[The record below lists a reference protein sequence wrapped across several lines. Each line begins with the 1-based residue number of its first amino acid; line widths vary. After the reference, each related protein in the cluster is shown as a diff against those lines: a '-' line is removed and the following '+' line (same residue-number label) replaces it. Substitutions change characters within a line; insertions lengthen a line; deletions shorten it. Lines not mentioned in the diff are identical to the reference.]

1 MIKKEYYKTREDGVE
16 LYRTYSDTGHK
27 IKRVSTGITYSEAI
41 DASENV
47 EYEEVD
53 DYIDAESSYS
63 YEEILEVAKKSEDI
77 TRKINQLNLSN
88 NEALSVKGL
97 YPKWEDMIDSTIE
110 VGFITLYNG
119 NLWRARQ
126 MHTALENY
134 PPTMNTT
141 SLYEIIV
148 EEHGL

>member
-27 IKRVSTGITYSEAI
+27 IKRVSTGITYGEAI
-41 DASENV
+41 DVSENV

-53 DYIDAESSYS
+53 EYIDAESSYS

-110 VGFITLYNG
+110 VGFITLYDG

-126 MHTALENY
+126 THTALENY
-134 PPTMNTT
+134 PPTMNTA
-141 SLYEIIV
+141 SLYEVIV

>member
-27 IKRVSTGITYSEAI
+27 IKRVLTGITYGEAI
-41 DASENV
+41 DVSENV

-53 DYIDAESSYS
+53 EYIDTESSYS
-63 YEEILEVAKKSEDI
+63 YEEILEVANKSEDI

-97 YPKWEDMIDSTIE
+97 YPKWEDMIDSTME

-126 MHTALENY
+126 THTALENY

-141 SLYEIIV
+141 SLYEVIV